1 MYKSH
6 RYNTGGFLFSL
17 TYKHKKKSDK
27 PVQLFRASC
36 RIRTNDP
43 EITNHVLW
51 PTELKRQSIYF
62 FEPLVGFEPT
72 TPRLQITCSGQ
83 LVSLPYRAATT
94 NYLCC
99 DQALEDSK
107 GAGRMGL
114 TRIQHVIEYPCR
126 GCFSIA
132 GAKVDIFSE
141 FTIPSRKKMKKIGK
155 IRVFSAFYTLRLTEK
170 DYFCSHY

>member
-43 EITNHVLW
+43 EIT
-51 PTELKRQSIYF
+51 
-62 FEPLVGFEPT
+62 
-72 TPRLQITCSGQ
+72 
-83 LVSLPYRAATT
+83 
-94 NYLCC
+94 